1 MPAQLNYYIFQMM
14 RPLLTYGQAS
24 RVYHPL
30 LLLLTC
36 LAEEQRGIVWN
47 VACKLQ
53 ATEFVE
59 CEKECIYFSFS
70 FHFSLYLSLS
80 LSHSLFSLSA
90 NLM

>member
-14 RPLLTYGQAS
+14 RPLLTYGQAL

-59 CEKECIYFSFS
+59 CEKESIC
-70 FHFSLYLSLS
+70 FSLLSLS
-80 LSHSLFSLSA
+80 FLLNVA
-90 NLM
+90 E

>member
-14 RPLLTYGQAS
+14 RPLLTYGQAL

-59 CEKECIYFSFS
+59 CEKESIYFS
-70 FHFSLYLSLS
+70 LSLS
-80 LSHSLFSLSA
+80 LSLLFLLSVA
-90 NLM
+90 E

>member
-14 RPLLTYGQAS
+14 RPLLTYGQAFS
-24 RVYHPL
+24 IYYPL

-36 LAEEQRGIVWN
+36 IADGQKGIVWN

-59 CEKECIYFSFS
+59 CEK
-70 FHFSLYLSLS
+70 
-80 LSHSLFSLSA
+80 
-90 NLM
+90 

>member
-1 MPAQLNYYIFQMM
+1 MM
-14 RPLLTYGQAS
+14 RPLLTYGQAL

-53 ATEFVE
+53 ATEFME
-59 CEKECIYFSFS
+59 CEKESIYFS
-70 FHFSLYLSLS
+70 LY
-80 LSHSLFSLSA
+80 FSLSPLLA
-90 NLM
+90 KCSGITSALL

>member
-1 MPAQLNYYIFQMM
+1 MM
-14 RPLLTYGQAS
+14 RPLLTYGQAL

-59 CEKECIYFSFS
+59 CEKESIYFS
-70 FHFSLYLSLS
+70 LSLS
-80 LSHSLFSLSA
+80 LSLLFLLSVA
-90 NLM
+90 E

>member
-14 RPLLTYGQAS
+14 RPLLTYGQAL

-59 CEKECIYFSFS
+59 CEKESI
-70 FHFSLYLSLS
+70 HFSLSLS
-80 LSHSLFSLSA
+80 LSLSFFFSLC
-90 NLM
+90 